1 MTTHSKLIIAIDGH
15 SSCGKSTMAKDLAKH
30 FGYKYIDTGAMY
42 RAVTFFVIKNKL
54 FTGKIIDEKLL
65 QQAFK
70 ENQINIEFKYN
81 PIRLNSET
89 LLNGKNIEQEIR
101 GIEVSELVSPIA
113 VIPFVRHELVALQ
126 REMGKEGGI
135 VMDGRDIGTNVFP
148 NADLKIFLT
157 ADPKIR
163 AERRFK
169 ELKEKGQDVTFD
181 EILNNVKERDFIDS
195 NRKTHPLK
203 QAEDAI
209 LIDNSYITIKEQV
222 QKVIKLVNQVLN
234 KKTEREN

>member
-181 EILNNVKERDFIDS
+181 EILKNVKERDFIDS
-195 NRKTHPLK
+195 NRKTNPLK